1 MVVKGGNSKGGKV
14 PGSEHD
20 AMQGQEG
27 RKERDFFF

>member
-20 AMQGQEG
+20 PMHGPEG
-27 RKERDFFF
+27 RMKKFF